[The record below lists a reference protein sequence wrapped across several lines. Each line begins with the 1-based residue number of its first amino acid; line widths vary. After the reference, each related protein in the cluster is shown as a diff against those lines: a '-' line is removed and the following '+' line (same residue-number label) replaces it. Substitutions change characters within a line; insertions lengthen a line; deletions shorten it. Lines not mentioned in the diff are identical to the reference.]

1 MTMTEGE
8 ASTRATPNET
18 DEESA
23 GASRAKAIAS
33 RVGTENLALVAALAV
48 LVALIA
54 SQTDRFFLAQNL
66 LNIGQNI
73 ALVGVIAVGQT
84 MVIVSRGLDISVGA
98 IAGVTSVVAALV
110 LANTESVAVSVLA
123 AVGVGLLLGMINA
136 GIITVLRVNPVI
148 ATLATLSAYRGL
160 AFLVAPGGRPIGVL
174 NPDFRRIGSG
184 RILVTDAFPGIP
196 VALIIMAVIAAAA
209 FVVMKHT
216 VFGRNIYAMGGNPDA
231 ARLSGVRLDRMK
243 LAIYAVSGA
252 LSGVGGIILTA
263 RTSSGQPAS
272 GSTGLEL
279 EVITSVFLG
288 GAIMAG
294 GKGTIGGTVL
304 AVLLLGTLS
313 NGMNLLGMPTFYQLV
328 AKGMLLVL
336 AVAIGQF
343 RMARSER
350 AQSAVAARG

>member
-1 MTMTEGE
+1 VTTSDVKR
-8 ASTRATPNET
+8 ASEQPEVTTDPTPRSRLRKIV
-18 DEESA
+18 DKV
-23 GASRAKAIAS
+23 GA
-33 RVGTENLALVAALAV
+33 ENLALVAALV
-48 LVALIA
+48 LLVAAI
-54 SQTDRFFLAQNL
+54 STQTNRFFLPQNV
-66 LNIGQNI
+66 LNIGQNM

-98 IAGVTSVVAALV
+98 MAGVTSVVAALV
-110 LANTESVAVSVLA
+110 LANTGSVAMSVA
-123 AVGVGLLLGMINA
+123 AVIGVGLVLGAINA

-160 AFLVAPGGRPIGVL
+160 AFLVAPDGRPIGVL
-174 NPDFRRIGSG
+174 DPSFRRIGAG
-184 RILVTDAFPGIP
+184 RILATDAFPGIP
-196 VALIIMAVIAAAA
+196 IALIIMAVIAIAAHI
-209 FVVMKHT
+209 VMKHT

-243 LAIYAVSGA
+243 LAIYATSGA
-252 LSGVGGIILTA
+252 LSGIGGLILTA

-272 GSTGLEL
+272 GSQGLEL
-279 EVITSVFLG
+279 EVITAVFLG

-294 GKGTIGGTVL
+294 GKGTIGGTLL

-328 AKGMLLVL
+328 AKGMLLII
-336 AVAIGQF
+336 AVAIGQW

-350 AQSAVAARG
+350 AQSAAAARA